1 MPKYKEFQGKN
12 VDKALEKASVELNV
26 PVEKLNYEIVSYGS
40 SGIFGLVGVKKAKI
54 KVKIDGGEEI
64 SVTTHEEA
72 KKQAIS
78 LVNDAFE
85 IKESDQKLNQALEL
99 GQEALKMIVNK
110 ISREATV
117 KGYSKDKKIYLEVSG
132 GNSGVLIGKHGQTLD
147 AMQYLV
153 EKIVNKAN
161 DRRVRV
167 QVDVEGYLENRKSN
181 LRRLASRMADK
192 AKRIRKPVTIGQL
205 NAYDRRIIHLHLKD
219 NRSVRTQSIGE
230 GYYRKLMILP
240 RRKTR
245 SRDRKN

>member
-1 MPKYKEFQGKN
+1 MSKFKEFQGKN
-12 VDKALEKASVELNV
+12 VDKALEKASAELNV
-26 PVEKLNYEIVSYGS
+26 PVEKLNYEIISYGS

-54 KVKIDGGEEI
+54 KVTLDEGEQI
-64 SVTTHEEA
+64 CVNTQEEA
-72 KKQAIS
+72 KKHAIS

-85 IKESDQKLNQALEL
+85 VKESDKKLDKALEIGL
-99 GQEALKMIVNK
+99 DALSRIVNK
-110 ISREATV
+110 ISGDAKI
-117 KGYSKDKKIYLEVSG
+117 KGYSKDNKVYLEVSG

-147 AMQYLV
+147 AMQYIV

-161 DRRVRV
+161 DRRIRV

-192 AKRIRKPVTIGQL
+192 ARRIRKPVTIGQL

-219 NRSVRTQSIGE
+219 NRSVRTQSVGE

-240 RRKTR
+240 RRK
-245 SRDRKN
+245 SRNRERKN